1 MTGDTQQNR
10 IDDLLIEKA
19 VFGLDASQT
28 KELETLI
35 ANPANQNH
43 DAFEIAAT
51 LVDVSMIKMETM
63 PTKLKQT
70 IIAQGQAELTPRSG
84 PQSTQRVQLKND
96 HVGATQGS
104 SSGFS
109 KIREVVAWA
118 SAIAVGFFAFG
129 MWQENVKQDVQ
140 VSKLKTGTAGLESK
154 YQELSSQTAD
164 LQVKNQEL
172 SARATDLQVKNQE
185 LSARATDL
193 QAKNQELSAQL
204 FPNGK
209 TIYDRIAGQKGAI
222 KWAWSATGNSKAS
235 GDVVW
240 NQAEQKGAMRFVN
253 LEKND
258 PAVSQYQLWIIEE
271 SGRKHPVDGGVFDAQ
286 SDIEIF
292 IPIDSKLF
300 ANPPKAFAVT
310 IENKHGVVV
319 SNRENLPLIAM
330 ASPGKK

>member
-35 ANPANQNH
+35 ANPANKNH

-140 VSKLKTGTAGLESK
+140 VSKLNVQVSKLKTGTAGLESK
-154 YQELSSQTAD
+154 YQELSAQTA
-164 LQVKNQEL
+164 
-172 SARATDLQVKNQE
+172 DLQVKNQE